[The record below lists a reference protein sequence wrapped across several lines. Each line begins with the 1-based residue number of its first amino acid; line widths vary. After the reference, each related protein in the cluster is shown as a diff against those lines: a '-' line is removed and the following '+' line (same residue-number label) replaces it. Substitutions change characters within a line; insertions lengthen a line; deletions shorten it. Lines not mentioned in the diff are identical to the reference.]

1 MECLDKKRKSIKY
14 CYKALSGELG
24 IKFLINSVLATINSA
39 NSQIV
44 KTEEEE
50 WKENN
55 TISFYVPNGVMYKA
69 EKGKLHNFNTQ
80 TQLTKTDFEKNKFP
94 RQK

>member
-1 MECLDKKRKSIKY
+1 MNASLVTIINSTTLVMECLDKKRKSIKY

-50 WKENN
+50 
-55 TISFYVPNGVMYKA
+55 
-69 EKGKLHNFNTQ
+69 
-80 TQLTKTDFEKNKFP
+80 
-94 RQK
+94 